1 MELREKLELKKEI
14 TNEVREDI
22 ARSTEKLVTRRILL
36 ALAIIGLEAFIW
48 LLITSSVVN
57 DKSIHDGVFASYFVL
72 CMRLGQI
79 GAFQWFRAE

>member
-1 MELREKLELKKEI
+1 MELREKLELQKEI

-22 ARSTEKLVTRRILL
+22 ARSTGKLITRRILL
-36 ALAIIGLEAFIW
+36 VLAIIGLEAFIW

-57 DKSIHDGVFASYFVL
+57 DKSIHDGVFVSYLVM

-79 GAFQWFRAE
+79 GAYQWFKAE